1 MYVEGRSRT
10 PGTQPTRVAFS
21 YKHLLPLCTAH
32 PLHWH
37 KFSRLTSDTIS
48 GKHERVDLL
57 GMLLL
62 PSARSSDSVPIFA
75 AALCRILFFHL
86 QCATPDG
93 DLSIC
98 SVVDR
103 EPSDLRPARTS
114 FSSSTARGREGFS
127 LPSSS
132 YLAATLEASR
142 TPRRHGT
149 TCSITP
155 TTSSPGTLTT
165 KSCIR

>member
-21 YKHLLPLCTAH
+21 YKHLLPLCAAH
-32 PLHWH
+32 PLH

-132 YLAATLEASR
+132 YLAATLEAST